1 MRAVVVTP
9 SLDWRLHGFDML
21 SEHQPATSIDWP
33 LMHASWIVGA
43 QYKSAEVCCIEE
55 KCSRTDTVPQKLL
68 ERCICK

>member
-33 LMHASWIVGA
+33 LMHASWMVGA

-68 ERCICK
+68 